1 MAAVERLTGVV
12 TLPARSAGTAARDTA
27 RRLRD
32 WSNNAVDDWGRDP
45 QFTAR
50 VTTLSRLRWDVA
62 VGGAER
68 LPAKAGA
75 LIVVNARRFALA
87 PVLAALALGDAVD
100 RPVRFVGRPDIAPVG
115 PVMQRI
121 GGLVAQPAEV
131 EGALAAGQL
140 VVIGASH
147 LPSKSVAG
155 AVDRHLV
162 GAALATRVKVFPAAT
177 LSTPSRRSA
186 RVEVAAAVR
195 PSRIRRGPLAE
206 LEMAELVE
214 RRLDELLVELG
225 GSLTGTP
232 LDWLASLRRSG

>member
-68 LPAKAGA
+68 LPVKAGA

-140 VVIGASH
+140 VVIGPSH

-155 AVDRHLV
+155 AVDRHLG